1 MPAKYEP
8 VTAEVIRWA
17 IDESGYSAAEIA
29 AHLKID
35 ARTVEAWC
43 KGTGRPTVGQL
54 TKLGGKLKRPRA
66 LFFLPS
72 APANASLSP
81 YLRTAAGRKHRELL
95 PAERIQ
101 VRRARRVQRFVAS
114 IIGDEPR
121 ISIPAHGLGTTPSIA
136 ADDLRRWLGVP
147 ADAQTAWW
155 GDARK
160 ARDAWIS
167 SFERA
172 GILVMQLGLGTDGL
186 RGFSLPHP
194 AAPAIAVSTAQND
207 PARSFTLW
215 HELAHLSIGSEASC
229 LALSAENSDER
240 RCDEI
245 ASCALIPEDELRA
258 VHGRQTTDDRLSLIE
273 HLAGHFGT
281 SLRATALA
289 LIRSGLGSE
298 GDYALVERERPVTDT
313 GKPMAFGRGG
323 MSRAHRRAR
332 EVGRVAVGAITD
344 AIRSGRISEL
354 AARRVLRLDGY
365 ELVEMGDAFS

>member
-1 MPAKYEP
+1 MPAKHEP
-8 VTAEVIRWA
+8 VTPDVIRWA
-17 IDESGYSAAEIA
+17 IDESGYSHAEIA
-29 AHLKID
+29 SHLEID

-43 KGTGRPTVGQL
+43 NGTERPTVGQL
-54 TKLGGKLKRPRA
+54 TKLGKQLKRPRA

-95 PAERIQ
+95 PTERVQ

-114 IIGDEPR
+114 IVGDEPR
-121 ISIPAHGLGTTPSIA
+121 ISIPEYGSGALPSIA
-136 ADDLRRWLGVP
+136 ANGLRRWLDVP
-147 ADAQTAWW
+147 ADAQTAWR

-160 ARDAWIS
+160 ARDAWIT
-167 SFERA
+167 SFERT
-172 GILVMQLGLGTDGL
+172 GILVMQLGLGNDGL

-194 AAPAIAVSTAQND
+194 TAPAIAVSTAQND

-215 HELAHLSIGSEASC
+215 HELAHLSIGAEASC
-229 LALSAENSDER
+229 LAISTENSIER
-240 RCDEI
+240 HCDEI
-245 ASCALIPEDELRA
+245 ASCALIPDEELRA
-258 VHGRQTTDDRLSLIE
+258 VHRRQSAGDRLSLIE
-273 HLAGHFGT
+273 HLASHFGT

-289 LIRSGLGSE
+289 LIRSELGSE
-298 GDYALVERERPVTDT
+298 DDYALVERERPVTDT
-313 GKPMAFGRGG
+313 DKPMAFGRGG

-354 AARRVLRLDGY
+354 AARRVLRIDGY
-365 ELVEMGDAFS
+365 ELAEMADALS